1 MRKYR
6 LFGYFVAFLSITACL
21 DEVYLDLP
29 TIEPKL
35 VLTAHFTAGE
45 ELKAF
50 ISLSQLLTAQN
61 PPQLP
66 AGVITLKE
74 ANGQPFD
81 TLVRDT
87 TPGGRVFWRSR
98 KLLTA
103 GVLYTIIADFLNY
116 PTATAS
122 DSIPFGISDLSL
134 ILKKDSIRTLEDTG
148 GVRILRVPVRIEI
161 GDLPTQR
168 RYFAFGFQHELKK
181 KDAPQRERRPS
192 SFLANGR
199 TLALTYNT
207 PENLFLLNE
216 NYWNDGRKILEVE
229 VVIPYRPNEETPV
242 RLWLEWRTLSEAYY
256 RYHLSLATQ
265 GSPLSDPDALFNN
278 VRGGYGNFSGFAR
291 LQQSAELPP

>member
-1 MRKYR
+1 M
-6 LFGYFVAFLSITACL
+6 AACV

-29 TIEPKL
+29 TIESKL

-66 AGVITLKE
+66 VGVVTLKE
-74 ANGQPFD
+74 ANGRPFD

-103 GVLYTIIADFLNY
+103 GVLYTITADFLNY
-116 PTATAS
+116 STVTAS
-122 DSIPFGISDLSL
+122 DSIPSGISDLAL
-134 ILKKDSIRTLEDTG
+134 ILKKDSIRTVEDTG

-161 GDLPTQR
+161 GDLPTHR

-181 KDAPQRERRPS
+181 KNSPQRERRSS

-216 NYWNDGRKILEVE
+216 NYWSDGRKILEVE
-229 VVIPYRPNEETPV
+229 VIIPYRPGEEIPV

-278 VRGGYGNFSGFAR
+278 VQGGYGNFSGFAR